1 MSKPSVMTLALLM
14 GLSTTGCFT
23 GLYYENKALS
33 GDLEALEMFTTE
45 TYNGEWW
52 DGQRTL
58 RATMYSGDTP
68 MEARQKAMELL
79 NLDSERNVC
88 TLIWMACDTEV
99 PETLRLQALKR
110 LEDNKDN
117 KHVASFFAHGEL
129 SNYNY
134 KASLNADSARFF
146 LKHLNHLDSITT
158 LVTAKE
164 SGYSYAYAA
173 YSLDDKVIHEGLT
186 GRTDKELLQIIKKV
200 SEQNPGRTRG
210 VAANLKD
217 EASIAAYV
225 VLCGSKASDLNMDV
239 VAKIT
244 SQALLGK
251 LMLNPEI
258 DKALHKDLF
267 AKITEQEP
275 LIAIAKSEAIDGVI
289 RRAAVLKIEDAAT
302 KAELA
307 MAVLPCFYGGFP
319 KQDEHGESIS
329 DPAKYVIELANLIQ
343 DEDFLCEAGRV
354 FYEREQRVR
363 NWIGSEP
370 LNCQEVKDAL
380 WNRVSPETW
389 ARKLKEKQLKH
400 EGQILF
406 ALTKVTDP
414 ALLQAIVDDASYS
427 ETVRNKA
434 GNQLCDWKTI
444 QKEVFEL
451 PKDVL
456 AKEAAEVE
464 ARGKKVAEAANMFVL
479 NGLYLGMPLRDL
491 FVLTK
496 AHDFRVTFACYWDNE
511 DKVARVNKLTITS
524 KNVYN
529 ATGIEADDLY
539 GKLCFGSDL
548 ASFRS
553 AETTAEDAD
562 RVRMARMFGR
572 FVSED
577 SWQASS
583 TRAKN
588 VLVRICVRG
597 NEEGRFDLSTV
608 EGFPNKPDYS
618 KKATGNTDP
627 AATSDALKFL
637 GKAAQG
643 AAELDADLQDLEK
656 AKAKADEALRQ
667 LEAMPEI
674 PDMPEMPSF

>member
-14 GLSTTGCFT
+14 GLSTTGCIT
-23 GLYYENKALS
+23 GMYYEGKARE

-45 TYNGEWW
+45 TYNGAWW

-58 RATMYSGDTP
+58 RATMYSADTP

-88 TLIWMACDTEV
+88 TLIWMACDTEE

-117 KHVASFFAHGEL
+117 EHVASFFASGEL

-134 KASLNADSARFF
+134 NLSTYNYKASLDADSARFF
-146 LKHLNHLDSITT
+146 LKHLNNLDTIIK

-164 SGYSYAYAA
+164 YAYS
-173 YSLDDKVIHEGLT
+173 YSLDDKVVQEGLAE
-186 GRTDKELLQIIKKV
+186 RTEKELLQIIKKV
-200 SEQNPGRTRG
+200 AERDPGRARA

-217 EASIAAYV
+217 ETSIAAYV

-251 LMLNPEI
+251 LMFNPKI

-267 AKITEQEP
+267 AKITEQET
-275 LIAIAKSEAIDGVI
+275 LIAIAKSEAIDGVL

-319 KQDEHGESIS
+319 NKDETGESIS
-329 DPAKYVIELANLIQ
+329 DPTKYVLELAKFIQ
-343 DEDFLCEAGRV
+343 DEDFLCDAGIV
-354 FYEREQRVR
+354 FYNREERARG
-363 NWIGSEP
+363 WIGNEQ

-389 ARKLKEKQLKH
+389 ARKFKEKQLKD

-406 ALTKVTDP
+406 ALTKVTDSE
-414 ALLQAIVDDASYS
+414 LLLAIADDASYS
-427 ETVRNKA
+427 ERVRDVANE
-434 GNQLCDWKTI
+434 QLCDWEAI
-444 QKEVFEL
+444 RKEVSEL

-464 ARGKKVAEAANMFVL
+464 ARGKKVAEAANMFVI

-491 FVLTK
+491 FVLTN
-496 AHDFRVTFACYWDNE
+496 ARNFRVTFDCYWDNE
-511 DKVARVNKLTITS
+511 DKLVRVNALTIKRDS
-524 KNVYN
+524 VYK

-562 RVRMARMFGR
+562 RVRMARLFGH
-572 FVSED
+572 FATED
-577 SWQASS
+577 SWQESV

-588 VLVRICVRG
+588 VRVRICIRG

-618 KKATGNTDP
+618 KKATDNTDS
-627 AATSDALKFL
+627 AAAADALKLL

-667 LEAMPEI
+667 LEAMPE
-674 PDMPEMPSF
+674 MPEMPSF

>member
-14 GLSTTGCFT
+14 GLSTTGCIT
-23 GLYYENKALS
+23 GMYYEGKARE

-45 TYNGEWW
+45 TYNGAWW

-58 RATMYSGDTP
+58 RATMYSADTP

-88 TLIWMACDTEV
+88 TLIWMACDTEE

-117 KHVASFFAHGEL
+117 EHVASFFASGEL

-134 KASLNADSARFF
+134 NLSTYNYKASLDADSARFF
-146 LKHLNHLDSITT
+146 LKHLNNLDTIIK

-164 SGYSYAYAA
+164 YAYS
-173 YSLDDKVIHEGLT
+173 YSLDDKVVQEGLAE
-186 GRTDKELLQIIKKV
+186 RTEKELLQIIKKV
-200 SEQNPGRTRG
+200 AERDPGRARA

-217 EASIAAYV
+217 ETSIAAYV

-251 LMLNPEI
+251 LMFNPKI

-267 AKITEQEP
+267 AKITEQET
-275 LIAIAKSEAIDGVI
+275 LIAIAKSEAIDGVL

-319 KQDEHGESIS
+319 NKDETGESIS

-363 NWIGSEP
+363 GWIGSEP
-370 LNCQEVKDAL
+370 LNCQEVKNAL

-389 ARKLKEKQLKH
+389 ARKFKEKQLKH

-406 ALTKVTDP
+406 ALTKLTDSE
-414 ALLQAIVDDASYS
+414 LLLAIADDASYS
-427 ETVRNKA
+427 ERVRDVANE
-434 GNQLCDWKTI
+434 QLCDWKAI
-444 QKEVFEL
+444 RKEVSEL

-456 AKEAAEVE
+456 TKEAAEVVSGH
-464 ARGKKVAEAANMFVL
+464 A
-479 NGLYLGMPLRDL
+479 
-491 FVLTK
+491 
-496 AHDFRVTFACYWDNE
+496 
-511 DKVARVNKLTITS
+511 VAR
-524 KNVYN
+524 
-529 ATGIEADDLY
+529 
-539 GKLCFGSDL
+539 
-548 ASFRS
+548 
-553 AETTAEDAD
+553 
-562 RVRMARMFGR
+562 
-572 FVSED
+572 
-577 SWQASS
+577 
-583 TRAKN
+583 
-588 VLVRICVRG
+588 LVRAR
-597 NEEGRFDLSTV
+597 
-608 EGFPNKPDYS
+608 
-618 KKATGNTDP
+618 
-627 AATSDALKFL
+627 
-637 GKAAQG
+637 
-643 AAELDADLQDLEK
+643 
-656 AKAKADEALRQ
+656 LR
-667 LEAMPEI
+667 P
-674 PDMPEMPSF
+674 

>member
-88 TLIWMACDTEV
+88 TLIWMACDTEE

-117 KHVASFFAHGEL
+117 EHVASFFASGEL

-134 KASLNADSARFF
+134 NLSTYNYKASLDADSARFF
-146 LKHLNHLDSITT
+146 LKHLNNLDTIIK

-164 SGYSYAYAA
+164 YAYS
-173 YSLDDKVIHEGLT
+173 YSLDDKVVQEGLAE
-186 GRTDKELLQIIKKV
+186 RTEKELLQIIKKV
-200 SEQNPGRTRG
+200 AERDPGRARA

-217 EASIAAYV
+217 ETSIAAYV

-251 LMLNPEI
+251 LMFNPKI

-267 AKITEQEP
+267 AKITEQET
-275 LIAIAKSEAIDGVI
+275 LIAIAKSEAIDGVL

-319 KQDEHGESIS
+319 NKDETGESIS
-329 DPAKYVIELANLIQ
+329 DPAKYVIELAKFIQ

-354 FYEREQRVR
+354 FYEREQQVGEWLR
-363 NWIGSEP
+363 SEK

-389 ARKLKEKQLKH
+389 ARKFKEKQLKD

-406 ALTKVTDP
+406 ALTKVTDSE
-414 ALLQAIVDDASYS
+414 LLLAIADDASYS
-427 ETVRNKA
+427 ERVRDVANE
-434 GNQLCDWKTI
+434 QLCDWEAI
-444 QKEVFEL
+444 RKEVADL

-464 ARGKKVAEAANMFVL
+464 ARGKKVAEAANMFVI
-479 NGLYLGMPLRDL
+479 NGLYLGMPVRDYY
-491 FVLTK
+491 VLSY
-496 AHDFRVTFACYWDNE
+496 ARNVGMDIHCYWDNE
-511 DKVARVNKLTITS
+511 DKIARIDELTI
-524 KNVYN
+524 KRGNVYA
-529 ATGIEADDLY
+529 ATGIEPNDMY
-539 GKLCFGSDL
+539 GHLRFGSDL

-553 AETTAEDAD
+553 AKTTSEDA
-562 RVRMARMFGR
+562 VWVFEQRMWGQHA
-572 FVSED
+572 VED
-577 SWQASS
+577 TWQASS

-588 VLVRICVRG
+588 LYLRICIRG
-597 NEEGRFDLSTV
+597 NEEGRIDLETI
-608 EGFPNKPDYS
+608 EGRPNKPDYS
-618 KKATGNTDP
+618 KKTTGNTDP
-627 AATSDALKFL
+627 AAASDALKLL

-643 AAELDADLQDLEK
+643 AAEVEADIQEFQK
-656 AKAKADEALRQ
+656 AKEEADEALRQ
-667 LEAMPEI
+667 LEAMPE
-674 PDMPEMPSF
+674 MPEMPSF

>member
-14 GLSTTGCFT
+14 GLSTTGCIT
-23 GLYYENKALS
+23 GVGYEQKALE
-33 GDLEALEMFTTE
+33 GDLEALEMFTTD
-45 TYNGEWW
+45 TYNSGWW
-52 DGQRTL
+52 DGQKSIREVL
-58 RATMYSGDTP
+58 RSSSTP
-68 MEARQKAMELL
+68 PEARQRAMELTK
-79 NLDSERNVC
+79 LDSEQGMCSV
-88 TLIWMACDTEV
+88 IWVANN
-99 PETLRLQALKR
+99 PEAPEALRLQALKC
-110 LEDNKDN
+110 LEDNIDN
-117 KHVASFFAHGEL
+117 EYVKKFFTEGGLYFYDRPTTFSVFLDDET
-129 SNYNY
+129 
-134 KASLNADSARFF
+134 KGFF
-146 LKHLNHLDSITT
+146 LKHLSDLDT
-158 LVTAKE
+158 LTQVVMLGDYYKVNE
-164 SGYSYAYAA
+164 S
-173 YSLDDKVIHEGLT
+173 VIQEGLA
-186 GRTDKELLQIIKKV
+186 GRTDKELLQIIKQV
-200 SEQNPGRTRG
+200 SSNRARA

-225 VLCGSKASDLNMDV
+225 VLCGSRASDLNMDV

-251 LMLNPEI
+251 LMLNPKV
-258 DKALHKDLF
+258 DKALHKDFF

-275 LIAIAKSEAIDGVI
+275 LIAIAKSEAIDSVI

-307 MAVLPCFYGGFP
+307 MAVFPCFYGGFP
-319 KQDEHGESIS
+319 NRDENGESIS
-329 DPAKYVIELANLIQ
+329 DPAKYVLELAKFIQ
-343 DEDFLCEAGRV
+343 DEDFLCDAGIV
-354 FYEREQRVR
+354 FYNREEIAGEWLR
-363 NWIGSEP
+363 SEK
-370 LNCQEVKDAL
+370 LNCQEVKNAL

-389 ARKLKEKQLKH
+389 ARKFKEKQLKH

-406 ALTKVTDP
+406 ALTKLTDSE
-414 ALLQAIVDDASYS
+414 LLLAIADDASYS
-427 ETVRNKA
+427 ERVRDVANE
-434 GNQLCDWKTI
+434 QLCDWEAI
-444 QKEVFEL
+444 RKEVTEL

-456 AKEAAEVE
+456 TKEAAEVE

-511 DKVARVNKLTITS
+511 DKVARVNALTIKS
-524 KNVYN
+524 DNVYN

-539 GKLCFGSDL
+539 GKLSFFSDL
-548 ASFRS
+548 ASFKS

-618 KKATGNTDP
+618 KKATDNTDS
-627 AATSDALKFL
+627 AAAADALKLL

-667 LEAMPEI
+667 LEAMPE
-674 PDMPEMPSF
+674 MPEMPSF

>member
-1 MSKPSVMTLALLM
+1 MSKPSVITLALLM

-33 GDLEALEMFTTE
+33 VDLEELEMFASE
-45 TYNGEWW
+45 TYNGAWW

-58 RATMYSGDTP
+58 RATMYSADAP

-88 TLIWMACDTEV
+88 TLIWMACDTEE

-117 KHVASFFAHGEL
+117 EQVASFFASGEL
-129 SNYNY
+129 SNYNNNLSTYNY
-134 KASLNADSARFF
+134 KASLDADSARFF
-146 LKHLNHLDSITT
+146 LKHLNNLDTIIK

-164 SGYSYAYAA
+164 YAYS
-173 YSLDDKVIHEGLT
+173 YSLDDKVVQEGLAE
-186 GRTDKELLQIIKKV
+186 RTEKELLQIIKKV
-200 SEQNPGRTRG
+200 AEQNPGRTRA

-217 EASIAAYV
+217 ETSIAAYV

-244 SQALLGK
+244 SQALLSK
-251 LMLNPEI
+251 LMLNPKI
-258 DKALHKDLF
+258 DKALHKTFF
-267 AKITEQEP
+267 AKLTEQEP
-275 LIAIAKSEAIDGVI
+275 LITLAKNETMDVVF
-289 RRAAVLKIEDAAT
+289 RRAAVLNIEDAAT
-302 KAELA
+302 KSELA
-307 MAVLPCFYGGFP
+307 KTVFPAFYNGCPGADENGSYISGGNRASYMM
-319 KQDEHGESIS
+319 DL
-329 DPAKYVIELANLIQ
+329 AKLIQ
-343 DEDFLCEAGRV
+343 DEDFLCDAGAV
-354 FYEREQRVR
+354 FDEKEKGAILSNDKERNREMKT
-363 NWIGSEP
+363 E
-370 LNCQEVKDAL
+370 L
-380 WNRVSPETW
+380 WNLVSPETW
-389 ARKLKEKQLKH
+389 TCKLKEKQLKH
-400 EGQILF
+400 EGQLLF
-406 ALTKVTDP
+406 ALSKVTDP
-414 ALLQAIVDDASYS
+414 ALLQAIVDNASYS

-456 AKEAAEVE
+456 TKEAAEVE

-562 RVRMARMFGR
+562 RVQTIRRELGQFAT
-572 FVSED
+572 ED

-583 TRAKN
+583 MRAKN

-597 NEEGRFDLSTV
+597 NEAGPL
-608 EGFPNKPDYS
+608 
-618 KKATGNTDP
+618 
-627 AATSDALKFL
+627 
-637 GKAAQG
+637 
-643 AAELDADLQDLEK
+643 
-656 AKAKADEALRQ
+656 
-667 LEAMPEI
+667 
-674 PDMPEMPSF
+674 